1 MGWIEADWPA
11 RDFIRAGTTTRQG
24 GSSQGSYASLNLA
37 RHVGDDPAIVEQNRA
52 SLHSLCGAPEQLQWL
67 QQVHSTE
74 VVELPHPLQTPQAD
88 AAFSLKPGIACTV
101 MTADCLPL
109 LITDIDGT
117 LVAAVHAGWR
127 GLYDGII
134 EKTVQRLPVE
144 NSQLMVWLGPAIGAE
159 VYEVGKEVYDAFT
172 DKDKHSIQ
180 AFQQQDSE
188 HWLFDIYQAARL
200 RLKAL
205 GVEHI
210 YGGVHCTYSQKD
222 LFYSYRRDGDTGRMA
237 SMIWIEK

>member
-24 GSSQGSYASLNLA
+24 GNSQGSYASFNLA
-37 RHVGDDPAIVEQNRA
+37 QHVEDDPTIVEQNRA
-52 SLHSLCGAPEQLQWL
+52 SLHALCGAPAQLQWL

-74 VVELPHPLQTPQAD
+74 VVELPHQQKIPRAD
-88 AAFSLKPGIACTV
+88 AAFSLKPGVACTV

-109 LITDIDGT
+109 LIANSDGT
-117 LVAAVHAGWR
+117 MVAAVHAGWR

-144 NSQLMVWLGPAIGAE
+144 NSQLLVWLGPAIGAE

-172 DKDKHSIQ
+172 QKDKNNAQ
-180 AFQQQDSE
+180 AFEQKDKE

-200 RLKAL
+200 RLKAI

-210 YGGVHCTYSQKD
+210 YGGEYCTYSQED
-222 LFYSYRRDGDTGRMA
+222 LFYSYRRDGATGRMA
-237 SMIWIEK
+237 SMIWIEQ